1 MLDAKSILENIVRG
15 AASSQPSSDGGNGG
29 GLGYLINEIGKSLS
43 QPQGQST
50 GGAQPAGQGAP
61 GNTIGDILS
70 DLARQFGQQPS
81 TGGAEPSQGGP
92 LSGPGA
98 PAAQSNNPD
107 LGDILAQLKDKLN
120 QAGGA
125 VSDGGSIT
133 DVLGKIFTQAKQ
145 GVGEGASRIGEA
157 TGASDAL
164 GRVASDPQAA
174 QVLEQLKGLLRD
186 SPFAAGA
193 TAGGLG
199 GLILGT
205 RAGRSLAA
213 SAVKLGALAMI
224 GGLAYKAMQN
234 YQAGKPLI
242 TGATTAP
249 AAPPSG
255 SGFEPAAVTNEA
267 AQHYIE
273 AMIAAA
279 AADGRIDSDEHEK
292 LVSSLSQAGLGN
304 EAEAFLA
311 QQLNNPRSVQELAA
325 SVKSPQEAVQLYT
338 AARMAVADN
347 SPAEKQFLAALASAL
362 GIDPK
367 LAAHVDA
374 TMQAAA

>member
-15 AASSQPSSDGGNGG
+15 AAPSQSSSGGGG
-29 GLGYLINEIGKSLS
+29 GLSDLINEIGKSLS
-43 QPQGQST
+43 RPQAQSS

-61 GNTIGDILS
+61 GGTIGDILG

-81 TGGAEPSQGGP
+81 TAGAAPSQGGP
-92 LSGPGA
+92 LPEPGT
-98 PAAQSNNPD
+98 PAAQSNPD
-107 LGDILAQLKDKLN
+107 LGDIFAQLKDKLS
-120 QAGGA
+120 QAGGT
-125 VSDGGSIT
+125 VTDGGSIT
-133 DVLGKIFTQAKQ
+133 DMLGKIFTQATQ

-157 TGASDAL
+157 SGASDAL

-174 QVLEQLKGLLRD
+174 QILEQLKGILRD

-199 GLILGT
+199 GLVLGT

-213 SAVKLGALAMI
+213 SAVRLGALAMI
-224 GGLAYKAMQN
+224 GGLAYKAVQN

-255 SGFEPAAVTNEA
+255 SGFEPAAVTNDA

-279 AADGRIDSDEHEK
+279 AADGRIDSDEHGR
-292 LVSSLSQAGLGN
+292 LISNLSQAGFGS

-311 QQLNNPRSVQELAA
+311 KQLNDPRSVQELAA
-325 SVKSPQEAVQLYT
+325 SVKSPEEAVQLYT
-338 AARMAVADN
+338 AARIAVADN
-347 SPAEKQFLAALASAL
+347 SPAEKQFLTSLAAAL
-362 GIDPK
+362 GIDSK

-374 TMQAAA
+374 TMLAAA